1 MLSGVAAFRQTQA
14 SERLTFQKHCANL
27 SANLARRIYVA
38 KSQRNE
44 SLVVLLEQEKRQIE
58 KVWKEPSD
66 DSTSLQRLKAF
77 WANLQNSLANQFQ
90 LQIEQVCDEAGRL
103 WWYAFDPCSGKKL
116 YAESESDVIQWIEE
130 NRIGH

>member
-1 MLSGVAAFRQTQA
+1 MLSGVAESRQTQA
-14 SERLTFQKHCANL
+14 SDRLTFEKHCANL

-44 SLVVLLEQEKRQIE
+44 SLVALLEQEKRQIE
-58 KVWKEPSD
+58 QTWRQS
-66 DSTSLQRLKAF
+66 STASTALQKLKAF
-77 WANLQNSLANQFQ
+77 WVDLQNSLANQFQ
-90 LQIEQVCDEAGRL
+90 LQVEQVCDEAGRL
-103 WWYAFDPCSGKKL
+103 WWYAFDPRSGKTL